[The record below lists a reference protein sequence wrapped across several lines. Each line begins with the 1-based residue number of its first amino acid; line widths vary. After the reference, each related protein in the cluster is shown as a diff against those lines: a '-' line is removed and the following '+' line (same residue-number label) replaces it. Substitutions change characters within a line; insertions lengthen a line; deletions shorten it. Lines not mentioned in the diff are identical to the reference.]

1 MQNIPTCMVTIGR
14 RSLHKQK
21 VTGGERYEIDFFF
34 SSKRQRRFS
43 LTFNSLSFDRW
54 KANRVFDQLEVTRYH
69 TGLVLFL
76 EEDHYV
82 AEDFLYLLK
91 LMQKKAYEL
100 CAKCNVMSLGT
111 YLKTFNYYTYN
122 SNHKKVSGNCF
133 LI

>member
-1 MQNIPTCMVTIGR
+1 MF
-14 RSLHKQK
+14 
-21 VTGGERYEIDFFF
+21 YFFF
-34 SSKRQRRFS
+34 
-43 LTFNSLSFDRW
+43 TFIDRW

-100 CAKCNVMSLGT
+100 CEKCNVMSLGT

-122 SNHKKVSGNCF
+122 SNHKKVSDF
-133 LI
+133 FS

>member
-1 MQNIPTCMVTIGR
+1 MI
-14 RSLHKQK
+14 
-21 VTGGERYEIDFFF
+21 
-34 SSKRQRRFS
+34 
-43 LTFNSLSFDRW
+43 FDRW

-91 LMQKKAYEL
+91 LMQKKAFEL
-100 CAKCNVMSLGT
+100 CSKCNIMSLGT

-122 SNHKKVSGNCF
+122 SNHKKVSNYNFFISLLLAAEAPHEGLDINQF
-133 LI
+133 Y

>member
-1 MQNIPTCMVTIGR
+1 MVTIGKLNLR
-14 RSLHKQK
+14 KQSII
-21 VTGGERYEIDFFF
+21 GGEALIFP
-34 SSKRQRRFS
+34 SKITRC
-43 LTFNSLSFDRW
+43 LTTCSHLHVFHYDRW

-91 LMQKKAYEL
+91 LMQKKAFEL
-100 CAKCNVMSLGT
+100 CSKCNIMSLGT

-122 SNHKKVSGNCF
+122 SNHKKVS
-133 LI
+133 